1 MAADGGAGAGV
12 KAGAKFKL
20 RIWRA
25 DATVADS
32 GEFKEY
38 DVETYPGMVVL
49 DAIHDIQA
57 KQQPDLAV
65 RWNCKAGRCGSCSA
79 EVNGKPR
86 LLCMTRMS
94 NFDPAEP
101 ITVTPM
107 KTWPLI
113 KDLVTDVSFNYRMA
127 KKIPPL
133 KPRPKDADGYW
144 RMQQEDIDRIQEFR
158 KCIECFLCQ
167 DVCHVLRDH
176 DKKDQAGSA
185 SATFAGPRFMIH
197 LATLD
202 MHPLDTVDRRPM
214 IKDEMG
220 IGYCNI
226 TRCCT
231 EVCPEH
237 IVITDNGII
246 PLKERVADD
255 FFDPLRW
262 IARKIFP
269 PKNKKSLPVLQSTA
283 KPAAST
289 LAETPQ
295 AKKQS

>member
-1 MAADGGAGAGV
+1 MADGSSTSTKTETKSGE
-12 KAGAKFKL
+12 KFRLK
-20 RIWRA
+20 IWRA
-25 DATVADS
+25 DAQVADS

-38 DVETYPGMVVL
+38 EVETYPGMVVL

-57 KQQPDLAV
+57 KQEPDLAV

-79 EVNGKPR
+79 EINGKPR

-94 NFDPAEP
+94 NFEPSEP
-101 ITVTPM
+101 IVVTPM

-113 KDLVTDVSFNYRMA
+113 KDLVTDVSHNYKVA
-127 KKIPPL
+127 KKIPPFA
-133 KPRPKDADGYW
+133 PRPRDADGYW

-176 DKKDQAGSA
+176 DKKEE
-185 SATFAGPRFMIH
+185 FAGPRFMIH

-202 MHPLDTVDRRPM
+202 MHPLDTIDRRQM
-214 IKDEMG
+214 IKDEFG
-220 IGYCNI
+220 SGYCNI

-255 FFDPLRW
+255 FFDPLKW
-262 IARKIFP
+262 VARKIFP
-269 PKNKKSLPVLQSTA
+269 PKTKKSLPVISSGKPSKA
-283 KPAAST
+283 KS
-289 LAETPQ
+289 
-295 AKKQS
+295 K

>member
-1 MAADGGAGAGV
+1 MSTSATFRV
-12 KAGAKFKL
+12 
-20 RIWRA
+20 WRG
-25 DATVADS
+25 DETK
-32 GEFKEY
+32 GELVDYKTPVSE
-38 DVETYPGMVVL
+38 GMVVL
-49 DAIHDIQA
+49 DAIHQIQA
-57 KQQPDLAV
+57 DQANDLAV

-79 EVNGKPR
+79 EINGKPK
-86 LLCMTRMS
+86 LMCMARMS
-94 NFDPAEP
+94 HLEEAHPGEP

-107 KTWPLI
+107 KTFPLL
-113 KDLVTDVSFNYRMA
+113 KDLVTDVSHNYRVA

-133 KPRPKDADGYW
+133 KPRPKEADGTW

-176 DKKDQAGSA
+176 DKREN
-185 SATFAGPRFMIH
+185 FAGPRFMIH

-202 MHPLDTVDRRPM
+202 MHPLDTVDRREM
-214 IKDEMG
+214 LKDEFG

-255 FFDPLRW
+255 FFDPLKW
-262 IARKIFP
+262 ALRKVFP
-269 PKNKKSLPVLQSTA
+269 PKTKKSLPVLPADKPTA
-283 KPAAST
+283 KTRSDAPKAKRKESAD
-289 LAETPQ
+289 AEE
-295 AKKQS
+295 